1 VGELRKEMKPIIYAV
16 LFGLAFAF
24 LGYVAVD
31 AQIPPLSLLDKLA
44 PYVCGIIGIAVGF
57 WFGTR

>member
-1 VGELRKEMKPIIYAV
+1 MKPIFTAV

-31 AQIPPLSLLDKLA
+31 AQIPPLSLLDKYA
-44 PYVCGIIGIAVGF
+44 PIVLGIIGVAVGF

>member
-1 VGELRKEMKPIIYAV
+1 MKPIFSAV
-16 LFGLAFAF
+16 LFGAAFAF

-31 AQIPPLSLLDKLA
+31 AKIPPLYLLDKLCWI
-44 PYVCGIIGIAVGF
+44 VCGIIGIGVGF